1 MRISDWSSDVCSSDL
16 VYFGVAAELAART
29 ARISKMKA
37 ETHALRLEL
46 EHLQSQIEPH
56 FLFNALNTIVAEI
69 DERPA
74 VASEM
79 TRRLADY
86 LRYSLDRQGQGLCRV
101 DEEIEAAD
109 AYVRIQALQIGRAS
123 CRERVGQYV

>member
-79 TRRLADY
+79 R
-86 LRYSLDRQGQGLCRV
+86 S
-101 DEEIEAAD
+101 EE
-109 AYVRIQALQIGRAS
+109 R
-123 CRERVGQYV
+123 RVGKECVRTCRYRWWPYH